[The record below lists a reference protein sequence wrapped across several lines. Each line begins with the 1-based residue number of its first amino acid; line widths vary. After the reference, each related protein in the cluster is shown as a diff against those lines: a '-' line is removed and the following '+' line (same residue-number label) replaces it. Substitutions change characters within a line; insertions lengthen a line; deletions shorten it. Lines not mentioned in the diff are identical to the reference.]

1 MESAISGIFNLQGKT
16 AVVTGGAGYL
26 GKAISEGLAEA
37 GANVYIVS
45 SNEVKCMDW
54 AERISNNTTSKCF
67 GKFIDIRKEASI
79 NKCFQEIFEAA
90 GSIDI
95 LVNNAAF
102 SSPGN
107 FVTMREEV
115 WLEGLDGTINGT
127 YRCIKAIL
135 PYMME
140 QKNGSI
146 INVSSMYGLVSPNPE
161 VYGGSGMD
169 NPANYGAGKAAVNQ
183 FTRYVA
189 CHFGKYGI
197 RANTV
202 SPGPFPNRSVQAD
215 TNFIKHLE
223 EKNPLG
229 RIGKPE
235 DLKGIMVFLAS
246 AASGYI
252 TGETISVDGGWT
264 AW

>member
-1 MESAISGIFNLQGKT
+1 MVRTLNELFNLDGKT

-26 GKAISEGLAEA
+26 GTAISEGLAEA
-37 GANVYIVS
+37 GAAVYLVS
-45 SNEVKCMDW
+45 SNEQKCRES
-54 AERISNNTTSKCF
+54 AERIAWQTAAACF
-67 GKFIDIRKEASI
+67 GKYMDIRKEESI
-79 NKCFQEIFEAA
+79 KKCFEDISAEA

-102 SSPGN
+102 SAPGKL
-107 FVTMREEV
+107 VTMSEEQ
-115 WLEGLDGTINGT
+115 WLAGMDGTINGT
-127 YRCIKAIL
+127 FRCIKAVL
-135 PYMME
+135 PYMIE

-146 INVSSMYGLVSPNPE
+146 INISSMYGLVSPNP
-161 VYGGSGMD
+161 VIYGDSGMD
-169 NPANYGAGKAAVNQ
+169 NPANYGAGKAAINQ
-183 FTRYVA
+183 FTRYIA
-189 CHFGKYGI
+189 CHFGKHGI

-202 SPGPFPNRSVQAD
+202 SPGPFPNPSVQD
-215 TNFIKHLE
+215 NPHFIRQLE

-235 DLKGIMVFLAS
+235 DLKGVMVFLAS

-252 TGETISVDGGWT
+252 TGENISVDGGWT